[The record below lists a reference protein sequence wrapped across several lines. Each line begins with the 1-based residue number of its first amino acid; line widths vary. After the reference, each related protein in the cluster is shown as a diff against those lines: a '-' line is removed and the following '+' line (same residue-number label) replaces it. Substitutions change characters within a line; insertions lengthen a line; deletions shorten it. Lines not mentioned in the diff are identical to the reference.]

1 MSPVPSALPCAS
13 GAEQPPAPRLGVFD
27 SGLGGL
33 SVLQALRREMPQA
46 DLLYVAD
53 SGHAPYGERD
63 VAHITARSEHITR
76 FLLSQG
82 AQAIVV
88 ACNTATAA
96 AVQHLRSLWPQVP
109 IIGVEPGIKPAV
121 AQSAHRRIGVMA
133 TPTTLSSP
141 RFTDLLARHAAGA
154 EVTLQPCPGLARE
167 IERGQLDSPE
177 LRALVSEF
185 TAALRAAQVD
195 TVVLGCTH
203 YPFVRPLIEAAL
215 GPGVKVVDTS
225 DAVARHAARQVRASA
240 GGACA
245 GAPGGTWL
253 WSSGQ
258 PELLTQVVHSW
269 LGLNAKARL
278 LP

>member
-1 MSPVPSALPCAS
+1 MPPEPTVEPSAPCTSEPTVA
-13 GAEQPPAPRLGVFD
+13 RLGVFD

-33 SVLQALRREMPQA
+33 SVLQALRRELPLA

-63 VAHITARSEHITR
+63 VGHITARSEHITR

-96 AVQHLRSLWPQVP
+96 AVQHLRGLWPDVP

-121 AQSAHRRIGVMA
+121 AQSDQHRIGVMA
-133 TPTTLSSP
+133 TPATLSSP
-141 RFTDLLARHAAGA
+141 RFRDLLERHAVGA
-154 EVTLQPCPGLARE
+154 QVTLQPCPGLARE
-167 IERGQLDSPE
+167 IERGHLDTPE
-177 LRALVSEF
+177 LRTLVTRF
-185 TAALRAAQVD
+185 TAPLRAAKVD

-203 YPFVRPLIEAAL
+203 YPFVRPLIEEAL
-215 GPGVKVVDTS
+215 GSDVRVLDTA
-225 DAVARHAARQVRASA
+225 DAVARHAARQVEVRQSDQAN
-240 GGACA
+240 
-245 GAPGGTWL
+245 APGCTRL
-253 WSSGQ
+253 WSSGE
-258 PELLTQVVHSW
+258 PHLLTEVVHRW
-269 LGLNAKARL
+269 LGLNAQAQP